1 MRSRRVHADWGGLGN
16 GDSGVAL
23 GRTPLGQV
31 DNRVFLYG
39 DVPRALE
46 TATGVANLMA
56 GVLAGLHFKAPVAES
71 RLADGFALATD
82 LAETFTLETG
92 LDFRSAYRIL

>member
-1 MRSRRVHADWGGLGN
+1 
-16 GDSGVAL
+16 
-23 GRTPLGQV
+23 
-31 DNRVFLYG
+31 
-39 DVPRALE
+39 
-46 TATGVANLMA
+46 MA

-71 RLADGFALATD
+71 RLADGFAMPTD